1 MYWLQQTVD
10 LLQCKTIWVWLFPLS
25 SLCCVPAWRVIVLI
39 GNHLYH
45 NNWVL
50 CQSRIKRS
58 YFLLRWNIWN
68 TCGWCK
74 RGVDPYILLA
84 QTVGL
89 STCHHSVL
97 HICQYLMSSCVQMH
111 IGAHPDRENK
121 RSNGRNYAFLLHALS
136 ISNPSVSS
144 FDADW
149 HPHIQTQITHHSK
162 GCNFNPTFKT
172 LH

>member
-84 QTVGL
+84 QTV
-89 STCHHSVL
+89 L

-121 RSNGRNYAFLLHALS
+121 RSNRRNYAFLLHALS